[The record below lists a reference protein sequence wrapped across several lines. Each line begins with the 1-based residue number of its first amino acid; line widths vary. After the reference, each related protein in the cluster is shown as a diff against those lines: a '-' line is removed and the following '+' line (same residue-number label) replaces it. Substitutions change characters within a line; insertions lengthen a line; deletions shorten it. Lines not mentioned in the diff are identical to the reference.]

1 MYTVY
6 VHIYIY
12 IHTYIFMGLNMID
25 GNMKI
30 SQTTQRIYM
39 TVRYIYLNQLV
50 KGSSMFDW

>member
-1 MYTVY
+1 
-6 VHIYIY
+6 
-12 IHTYIFMGLNMID
+12 MGLNMID